1 MPPHRSL
8 YRAEVVPAGTVLV
21 TRYVESVEYSVPRIA
36 AAQQARLVPLSAA
49 KSMGKSKSEGAL
61 EVPHRPQE
69 LAQAVGRPSVSAHG
83 PSPFRKSSSL
93 AAITRLPEQ
102 RQSRTAPKLENMRGF
117 EMKTF
122 ASAVE
127 LKVDDGAMGA
137 IASKLNLRDMA
148 RSRRQKA
155 LATEVERLTVERMQE
170 RYDKLRASTADAA
183 SRCDWRAMNDAISE
197 QISMARKR
205 DAAPLYAS
213 RSFCCRKSSL
223 LPQSLV
229 DASYAVSRAPHSPVG
244 FYRRSAAL
252 AEQALQAATLDKR
265 LEKRGDAGEALLE
278 SLSRAGL
285 PGPAVDKA
293 GFSDIEVP
301 LYVGDYRDVQG
312 NRLPSRFGDMLGA
325 IRRDRRFYQSPKIG
339 ARGSRLPELCHH
351 GLSGR
356 FLVDSGS
363 TKAVQPGPCPTPIA
377 SSVSTN
383 AVTVTW
389 MDNIDDGGDDI
400 FRYELQWAELDLID
414 ESATPVWQ
422 DGYSGLQKR
431 SKEFSKLADDAD
443 YAFRLAATNA
453 AGQGPWSEVMRVTTL
468 PKIAGDRHV
477 APLPV
482 AWIELERH
490 IGDMLEPAIWP
501 SRIKAHAHWESLV
514 QTMREGQIT
523 LKIAYRFY
531 SLLGS
536 GVDGG
541 SAMDLTQFRRFV
553 DECGI
558 LTPAP
563 SGGIRLSTA
572 TVKKS
577 TSEPHTALWQP
588 PVSMRPVHELTRA
601 LLCLARRSTWSL
613 DAPIERDLL
622 THLLLT
628 DYI

>member
-1 MPPHRSL
+1 MKKETTTPTRQNPLGQRQQEVSGKPACPSTFGKPDLLRCTQQQNKLSNCQRHVWSSNAEKCCFPSRSIVTQHSEM

-61 EVPHRPQE
+61 EVPRRPQE

-83 PSPFRKSSSL
+83 PSPFRKSNSL
-93 AAITRLPEQ
+93 AAITRFPEQ

-148 RSRRQKA
+148 RSRRQNA
-155 LATEVERLTVERMQE
+155 LAAEVERLTVERMQE
-170 RYDKLRASTADAA
+170 RYDKLRASTAAAA

-252 AEQALQAATLDKR
+252 AEQALQAATLDKK

-293 GFSDIEVP
+293 GFSDIEVR
-301 LYVGDYRDVQG
+301 V
-312 NRLPSRFGDMLGA
+312 
-325 IRRDRRFYQSPKIG
+325 
-339 ARGSRLPELCHH
+339 
-351 GLSGR
+351 
-356 FLVDSGS
+356 
-363 TKAVQPGPCPTPIA
+363 
-377 SSVSTN
+377 
-383 AVTVTW
+383 
-389 MDNIDDGGDDI
+389 
-400 FRYELQWAELDLID
+400 
-414 ESATPVWQ
+414 
-422 DGYSGLQKR
+422 SGLGW
-431 SKEFSKLADDAD
+431 L
-443 YAFRLAATNA
+443 
-453 AGQGPWSEVMRVTTL
+453 G
-468 PKIAGDRHV
+468 
-477 APLPV
+477 
-482 AWIELERH
+482 
-490 IGDMLEPAIWP
+490 
-501 SRIKAHAHWESLV
+501 
-514 QTMREGQIT
+514 EG
-523 LKIAYRFY
+523 
-531 SLLGS
+531 
-536 GVDGG
+536 GVEGEGEGEGG
-541 SAMDLTQFRRFV
+541 
-553 DECGI
+553 G
-558 LTPAP
+558 
-563 SGGIRLSTA
+563 
-572 TVKKS
+572 
-577 TSEPHTALWQP
+577 
-588 PVSMRPVHELTRA
+588 
-601 LLCLARRSTWSL
+601 
-613 DAPIERDLL
+613 
-622 THLLLT
+622 
-628 DYI
+628 